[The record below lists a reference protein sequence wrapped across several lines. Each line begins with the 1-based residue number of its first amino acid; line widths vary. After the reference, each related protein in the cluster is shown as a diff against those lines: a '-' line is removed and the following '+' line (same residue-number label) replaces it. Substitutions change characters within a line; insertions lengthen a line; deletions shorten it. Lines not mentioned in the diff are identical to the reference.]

1 MKSTSDYIRLLK
13 QFKEN
18 KAASYGIQK
27 IGLFGSVAR
36 GEQQEGSDVDVCFE
50 GNAIGLFKL
59 SALKSELE
67 ELFGTTV
74 DLLRMRKQ
82 LDGTIL
88 KDSVMKDL
96 IYVWTGKE
104 TNTRIIGDGHY
115 ATIKEDL
122 PYLLD
127 VLMQIKQE
135 EFWIL
140 ISFLLLYRFK
150 KNTPCI
156 TRAARQYK
164 EKN

>member
-67 ELFGTTV
+67 ALFDTTI
-74 DLLRMRKQ
+74 DLLRMCKQ
-82 LDGTIL
+82 LEGTA
-88 KDSVMKDL
+88 L
-96 IYVWTGKE
+96 IYS
-104 TNTRIIGDGHY
+104 
-115 ATIKEDL
+115 TIKD
-122 PYLLD
+122 
-127 VLMQIKQE
+127 
-135 EFWIL
+135 
-140 ISFLLLYRFK
+140 
-150 KNTPCI
+150 
-156 TRAARQYK
+156 
-164 EKN
+164 

>member
-18 KAASYGIQK
+18 KAASYVIQK

-36 GEQQEGSDVDVCFE
+36 DEQQEGSDIDVCFE

-96 IYVWTGKE
+96 IYV
-104 TNTRIIGDGHY
+104 
-115 ATIKEDL
+115 
-122 PYLLD
+122 
-127 VLMQIKQE
+127 
-135 EFWIL
+135 
-140 ISFLLLYRFK
+140 
-150 KNTPCI
+150 
-156 TRAARQYK
+156 
-164 EKN
+164 